1 MSVTTNQQRKPHK
14 PHKPHKPLKP
24 HKLTKARKPHK
35 LTKTLLVIL
44 LLAMLAMWVWIY
56 LFAPRTNPDR
66 LQSRSF
72 AQAAEAV
79 CAPLQDVINALPSGR
94 DVDTV
99 AARNAQIIAGTELA
113 EAMLMALR
121 ELAPLHLSDVG
132 DQRLVDAWFA
142 DWDAYLQD
150 RRNHT
155 DKLGAL
161 GEQASDNDL
170 RFILSQRA
178 EGGIYTRRID
188 GFANVNDMAS
198 CHTPLDI

>member
-1 MSVTTNQQRKPHK
+1 M
-14 PHKPHKPLKP
+14 
-24 HKLTKARKPHK
+24 
-35 LTKTLLVIL
+35 IL

-79 CAPLQDVINALPSGR
+79 CAPLQAAINALPSGR

-113 EAMLMALR
+113 EAMVMGLR
-121 ELAPLHLSDVG
+121 ESAPLHLSDVG

-155 DKLGAL
+155 DKLSAL
-161 GEQASDNDL
+161 GERASDNDL

>member
-14 PHKPHKPLKP
+14 PLKPLKP
-24 HKLTKARKPHK
+24 HELTKARKPHK

-79 CAPLQDVINALPSGR
+79 CAPLQDAINALPSGR